1 MFGVC
6 RGRQRDAAWPA
17 GEDASAPSY
26 SLARTDGG
34 SLALVSKRLCLIAIA
49 IHASPHD
56 PIVIAA
62 NRDEFYD
69 RPTRPLHIWGDDP
82 NIAGGRDLRAGGT
95 WLAVTRDG
103 RFAAATNIRGN
114 DGPPNARSRGALVG
128 DFVRSNLPPLD
139 YAQRINPNDYAGF
152 HLLAGDRDSV
162 AHISTDT
169 PARLLDDGIF
179 ALSNAPGSIDWP
191 KIVLAREAMSRALEG
206 DVINDLL
213 HFLTTPRGGPIEEEV
228 FVALPE
234 RGYGTRSSTV
244 VVMSHDEIVMM
255 ERSHPSEDVVS
266 LTLR

>member
-1 MFGVC
+1 M
-6 RGRQRDAAWPA
+6 
-17 GEDASAPSY
+17 
-26 SLARTDGG
+26 
-34 SLALVSKRLCLIAIA
+34 CLIAIA
-49 IHASPHD
+49 VHASPRY

-69 RPTRPLHIWGDDP
+69 RPTRPLHFWDDDP

-103 RFAAATNIRGN
+103 RFAAVTNIRGN

-128 DFVRSNLPPLD
+128 DFVRSNIPPLD
-139 YAQRINPNDYAGF
+139 YAKSIHPSDYAGF

-179 ALSNAPGSIDWP
+179 AVSNAAGSIDWP
-191 KIVLAREAMSRALEG
+191 KIVLAREAMSSALEG
-206 DVINDLL
+206 DVVDDLL

-228 FVALPE
+228 FVVLPD

-244 VVMSHDEIVMM
+244 IVISRDDIVMK
-255 ERSHPSEDVVS
+255 EVSHPSGEIVAIRIDQARKIA
-266 LTLR
+266 T